1 MSSHMKKM
9 CLRNYC
15 FSQHA
20 IRVGMFSV
28 AVLVCAAGIGVAAF
42 YAQGSSAKKAVA
54 LTFDDG
60 PGPSTAQILAVLKE
74 RNVRA
79 TFFMEGTQARYRPAL
94 VAAVRDGG
102 HEIANH
108 TYSHVNYY
116 LTPEAGREDI
126 LRREI
131 AEGERYIVK
140 AASVTPR
147 LLRMP
152 NGYAK
157 KWARDV
163 AGACGYDMI
172 NWTFG
177 CDWQPMTMA
186 KKLDG
191 YVRSIKPG
199 AIFLLHDGG
208 GRRGSTIELL
218 PALIDEI
225 RRQGYEIVTVGE
237 LLAVRGEKEAYAEG
251 GN

>member
-1 MSSHMKKM
+1 MNLFEYYIKA
-9 CLRNYC
+9 CIVRG
-15 FSQHA
+15 
-20 IRVGMFSV
+20 GMFSV
-28 AVLVCAAGIGVAAF
+28 AVLVCAVGVAGAAF

-79 TFFMEGTQARYRPAL
+79 TFFMEGQQARYRPAL

-102 HEIANH
+102 HEIGNH

-116 LTPEAGREDI
+116 TAPEAGREAA
-126 LRREI
+126 LGREI
-131 AEGERYIVK
+131 AEAERYIVK

-163 AGACGYDMI
+163 VSARGYDMI

-225 RRQGYEIVTVGE
+225 RRQGYEIVTISE
-237 LLAVRGEKEAYAEG
+237 LLGLGGVQEVHAEG

>member
-1 MSSHMKKM
+1 MNVFKHNIRT
-9 CLRNYC
+9 CVG
-15 FSQHA
+15 
-20 IRVGMFSV
+20 RVGVCAAV
-28 AVLVCAAGIGVAAF
+28 ALVCAAGTVAAAF
-42 YAQGSSAKKAVA
+42 YAQGGAEKKSVA

-60 PGPSTAQILAVLKE
+60 PGPSTPQILAVLKE

-79 TFFMEGTQARYRPAL
+79 TFFMEGSQARHRPVL

-102 HEIANH
+102 HEIGNH

-116 LTPEAGREDI
+116 SLPEDGRETV
-126 LRREI
+126 LGKEI
-131 AEGERYIVK
+131 ADAERYIVK

-152 NGYAK
+152 NGYSK

-177 CDWQPMTMA
+177 CDWQPLTTA
-186 KKLDG
+186 EKLDG

-199 AIFLLHDGG
+199 AILLLHDGG

-225 RRQGYEIVTVGE
+225 RRQGYEMVTVSE
-237 LLAVRGEKEAYAEG
+237 LLDVRGEKEVHAEG